1 MFGVQTF
8 AAAFRGIVCQLSL
21 ALLLGLIAIAAIAW
35 MSRTLAA
42 PMRRLLGGGIV
53 RIALVAAMVGT
64 GIVESFSK
72 HTNDPP
78 RSVALPLPSVM
89 PEDISNGWRVAEM
102 REGRDLSRPLD
113 GSCLI
118 HEPWLVRGG
127 FGDVVRISA
136 NGWFFPWRDGFAD
149 ELSVFSDGEIRPN
162 LRTSFFPRPFDVPLA
177 VVPAFNWHLLPG
189 CASKDC
195 GACKQKEVCERDI
208 RQTLERL
215 PNLLN
220 CTQQWDAGLIVTS
233 NIFENVRKLDDPCE
247 RRFYV
252 SSYTSAILSLD
263 FPIDVALD
271 DKVASRRVAINLS
284 SYYELVECG
293 FSMLCEL
300 DSMNPD
306 AWDFLLESPRKYKKA
321 LSMRITRLEAAGVS
335 AVRFRTDALY
345 NELRDGVQNCSCI
358 IGKGWY
364 PSAKRR
370 MSSSQLKM
378 IREKIKIALG
388 DLPPEIEK
396 DELGGSQ

>member
-8 AAAFRGIVCQLSL
+8 AEAFRGIVCQLSL

-78 RSVALPLPSVM
+78 RSLALPLPSVM

-102 REGRDLSRPLD
+102 REGRDLSRPLE
-113 GSCLI
+113 GSYVI

-177 VVPAFNWHLLPG
+177 VVPAFNWHLLTG
-189 CASKDC
+189 
-195 GACKQKEVCERDI
+195 G
-208 RQTLERL
+208 
-215 PNLLN
+215 
-220 CTQQWDAGLIVTS
+220 
-233 NIFENVRKLDDPCE
+233 
-247 RRFYV
+247 
-252 SSYTSAILSLD
+252 
-263 FPIDVALD
+263 
-271 DKVASRRVAINLS
+271 
-284 SYYELVECG
+284 
-293 FSMLCEL
+293 
-300 DSMNPD
+300 
-306 AWDFLLESPRKYKKA
+306 
-321 LSMRITRLEAAGVS
+321 RLE
-335 AVRFRTDALY
+335 
-345 NELRDGVQNCSCI
+345 
-358 IGKGWY
+358 
-364 PSAKRR
+364 
-370 MSSSQLKM
+370 
-378 IREKIKIALG
+378 
-388 DLPPEIEK
+388 DLACV
-396 DELGGSQ
+396 LT